1 MCLAELTPV
10 RPNSCDGWPGMTA
23 LAQSDR
29 TRLVKMLAMLGSD
42 HPGERDAAG
51 LAAHRLLQKRGLTW
65 DDVMSP
71 RPAERRMPEFGT
83 WRETC
88 RRLLEQPRAL
98 RAWERSFLADLP
110 NFPRIS
116 TKQRYVLGEI
126 AKRVLGD
133 RA

>member
-1 MCLAELTPV
+1 
-10 RPNSCDGWPGMTA
+10 MTA

-71 RPAERRMPEFGT
+71 RPAERRPPEFGV
-83 WRETC
+83 WRTTC
-88 RRLLEQPRAL
+88 VRLMENPLAL
-98 RAWERSFLADLP
+98 RAWERTFVSDLP
-110 NFPRIS
+110 KFPRIS